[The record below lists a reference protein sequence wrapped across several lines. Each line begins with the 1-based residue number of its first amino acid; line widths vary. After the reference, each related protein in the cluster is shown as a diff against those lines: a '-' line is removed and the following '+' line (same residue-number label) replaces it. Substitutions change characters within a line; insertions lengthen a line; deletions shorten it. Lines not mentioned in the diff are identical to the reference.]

1 MAVTTS
7 LSESNFSRYI
17 SILTKPS
24 LFTAVQYLSRRSAR
38 ESILF
43 TLLFAMNS
51 SKYCVI
57 DFDVLGNYFSS
68 TYFKSLHS
76 MMFNDFI
83 SIDCFYQRSDVQQ
96 LLVLYALMRAQ
107 PFLLSLNYKFNNQI
121 EPQISFRLLHRALL
135 NLGCSLVVA

>member
-24 LFTAVQYLSRRSAR
+24 LFTAVQYLFRRSAK
-38 ESILF
+38 ESVLF
-43 TLLFAMNS
+43 TLLFAINS
-51 SKYCVI
+51 LKYCVI

-83 SIDCFYQRSDVQQ
+83 SIDCFYQRSDAQQ
-96 LLVLYALMRAQ
+96 LLVLYELMRAHISSYY
-107 PFLLSLNYKFNNQI
+107 LLITNSIIRLNRRSTSVYYIGLF
-121 EPQISFRLLHRALL
+121 
-135 NLGCSLVVA
+135 